1 MSIDKIL
8 FIRQYAPKQKY
19 VGSIPLCTQFG
30 AYQYQTNIDRAWKHF
45 KLNLGLGDSVFS
57 NEFRNF
63 NFNQYHLIIVEELFS
78 WSPSPL
84 LKFLRTRNK
93 DARILYWLRNT
104 LFIEKYKTGITS
116 KNINSFL
123 KLQDE
128 LNFQIISFDKRDCEQ
143 YGLLYAPQCILNID
157 WSDFDQANY
166 DLKQDI
172 FWVGKDKGRLGEL
185 LYLKKQ
191 FERLGMSCMFRVLP
205 QKKRRYSK
213 EVRPLLL
220 DRELPYSQII
230 KMDLQ
235 SKAILDIVVK
245 NQMGLTYRAIEAM
258 RLRKKLIT
266 TFKEIQNYDFYRRE
280 NIFIIGKDHLEWL
293 PEFLNSPY
301 QDIPSNIVDGYSFQ
315 GMIQYIYR
323 KMQWDLTELE

>member
-1 MSIDKIL
+1 MSVDKIL

-19 VGSIPLCTQFG
+19 GKMPLCTQFG
-30 AYQYQTNIDRAWKHF
+30 ACQYQTNIEKLWKHVGL
-45 KLNLGLGDSVFS
+45 KLNLGERIFS
-57 NEFRNF
+57 TELKDVNLR
-63 NFNQYHLIIVEELFS
+63 QYYLIVVAEAFS
-78 WSPSPL
+78 WNPIPL
-84 LKFLRTRNK
+84 LKYLRRHNQK
-93 DARILYWLRNT
+93 AHILYWLRNT
-104 LFIEKYKTGITS
+104 LFLERYGTGITS
-116 KNINSFL
+116 KNIDSFL

-128 LNFQIISFDKRDCEQ
+128 LNFRIISFDKGDCKQ
-143 YGLLYAPQCILNID
+143 YGLLYAPQCILNVD
-157 WSDFDQANY
+157 WADFDQANY

-172 FWVGKDKGRLGEL
+172 FWVGKDKGRIEEL

-191 FERLGMSCMFRVLP
+191 FEQLGLSCMFRILP
-205 QKKRRYSK
+205 QKKKQYSK

-245 NQMGLTYRAIEAM
+245 KQMGLTYRAVEAM

-323 KMQWDLTELE
+323 KMQRDLTELE